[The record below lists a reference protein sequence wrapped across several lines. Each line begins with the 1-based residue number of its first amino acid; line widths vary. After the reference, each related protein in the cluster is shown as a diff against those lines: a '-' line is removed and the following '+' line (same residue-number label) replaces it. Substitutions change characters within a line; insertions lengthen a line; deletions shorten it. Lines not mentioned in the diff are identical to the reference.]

1 MFEEVKT
8 VKSTTLKGIVAAVAL
23 AFVAGCFM
31 IALILRP
38 QAFEV
43 QNVALGQAKD
53 GEFIGICQN
62 KILYAVVKV
71 QIRDHEICSI
81 EVLNHKESYM
91 KQAQAIANEVL
102 KQQTLEVDVVS
113 GATLTSCTVLSAIED
128 ALLQAQE
135 E

>member
-1 MFEEVKT
+1 
-8 VKSTTLKGIVAAVAL
+8 
-23 AFVAGCFM
+23 M

-38 QAFEV
+38 QVFEV
-43 QNVALGQAKD
+43 QNVALGQVKD

-81 EVLNHKESYM
+81 EVLDHKESYM
-91 KQAQAIANEVL
+91 KQAQAIVDEVL
-102 KQQTLEVDVVS
+102 RQQTLEVDVVS
-113 GATLTSCTVLSAIED
+113 GATLTSCTVLGAIED